1 MATQLTS
8 SRMSS
13 PEPVIERTRWKLGG
27 PSASVRLV
35 SRLLVNRVDQYLTAS
50 NGKYFMEKQPLTPA
64 LIEQAMVGTIPLGL
78 CAVSD
83 TGDSRWTVWDADD
96 DALWPNLV
104 ELAQHLAPHSHVLL
118 ERSRRGGHLWAFH
131 SVTAWHNA
139 HHYGEQLAK
148 QFGLDG
154 IEVYPKFNGT
164 HSVRLPG
171 SVHPKTGMRYPLIN
185 PATGEFVELVE
196 ALRHI
201 QLIELPEVAP
211 PTVKQDLIVGQPVDL
226 TDRGDFTDL
235 VEILSRLTRVHIYGP
250 EKAKARCPFHRDQ
263 HPSLM
268 VKGSRFHCLSHAC
281 QAWGDSRDVQR
292 FIEQGIESPRGR

>member
-1 MATQLTS
+1 MASPATS
-8 SRMSS
+8 WKIPS
-13 PEPVIERTRWKLGG
+13 PAPATRGTPPRTGG
-27 PSASVRLV
+27 PSANVRLV
-35 SRLLVNRVDQYLTAS
+35 CARLVNRYDQFLTAS

-64 LIEQAMVGTIPLGL
+64 LIEQAVNGEISLGL
-78 CAVSD
+78 CAVSGIG
-83 TGDSRWTVWDADD
+83 TSRWTVWDADD
-96 DALWPNLV
+96 DALWPKLV
-104 ELAQHLAPHSHVLL
+104 ELARHLAPQGHVLL

-148 QFGLDG
+148 EFGLDG

-171 SVHPKTGMRYPLIN
+171 SLHPKTGMRYPLID

-201 QLIELPEVAP
+201 QPIELPEVEDP
-211 PTVKQDLIVGQPVDL
+211 VIKQDLIPGQSAERF
-226 TDRGDFTDL
+226 DRGDFTDL
-235 VEILSRLTRVHIYGP
+235 VEALSRLTRVHVYGP

-268 VKGSRFHCLSHAC
+268 VKGSRFHCLSHRC
-281 QAWGDSRDVQR
+281 KAWGDATDVRR
-292 FIEQGIESPRGR
+292 FIEKGIDPPRGN